1 MLTITPLETAGVELL
16 PPDIVWNGTAGD
28 FVLAAGTLQA
38 TDPIKTAVVM
48 LLFSDA
54 RGTDEQ
60 MRRADETDKRG
71 WVGDGFDVD
80 RAAGETD
87 LGSRLRFFRREA
99 LTDQLARDFQEEAAR
114 ALQPLIVQGAVARL
128 DVAAEAILDPPGNL
142 LVLTVNLYGRDG
154 SRRYADRFD
163 ILWNDAS
170 AL

>member
-1 MLTITPLETAGVELL
+1 MLIITPLETAGVELL

-28 FVLAAGTLQA
+28 FVLTVGTLQA

-99 LTDQLARDFQEEAAR
+99 LTDQLARDFQDEAAR

-154 SRRYADRFD
+154 SLRYADRFD